1 MNCPKCDS
9 KLLSKISDD
18 RYVCSDCRNEFTE
31 EFVVMAN
38 QRRFM
43 HEQFEKLS
51 KQVSKAQSTYEM
63 FKSKI

>member
-9 KLLSKISDD
+9 KLLSKVSDD

-38 QRRFM
+38 QHRLM

-51 KQVSKAQSTYEM
+51 EQVSKA
-63 FKSKI
+63 